1 MMHVLPSSKIPWN
14 KVPLDMMISN
24 KMTFLKK
31 NEKRMKNKSAGGFQ
45 NKLHR
50 PVQEREQEAAE
61 AGLFL
66 VDEF

>member
-31 NEKRMKNKSAGGFQ
+31 NEKRMKKASAGAMS

-50 PVQEREQEAAE
+50 PV
-61 AGLFL
+61 
-66 VDEF
+66 

>member
-1 MMHVLPSSKIPWN
+1 
-14 KVPLDMMISN
+14 MMISN

-31 NEKRMKNKSAGGFQ
+31 NEKRMKNKSAGGFG

-50 PVQEREQEAAE
+50 PVQMREQEAAE